1 MNHILL
7 TCLKNLGVNKENLF
21 LILLRNYYFYLD
33 EIENNEIQDI
43 VGNIVLWN
51 NIDNEMLILNLF
63 GNLNISLKIINNIS
77 KIN

>member
-51 NIDNEMLILNLF
+51 NIDNEILILNLF
-63 GNLNISLKIINNIS
+63 DNLNI
-77 KIN
+77 